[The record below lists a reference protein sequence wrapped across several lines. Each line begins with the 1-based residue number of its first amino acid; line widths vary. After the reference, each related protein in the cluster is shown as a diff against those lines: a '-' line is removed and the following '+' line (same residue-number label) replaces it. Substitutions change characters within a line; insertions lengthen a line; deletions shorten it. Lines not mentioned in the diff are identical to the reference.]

1 VVNGRRVAQWTLCGD
16 GTAMSL
22 GALTSQAAAL
32 ALGEPAPDAEFL
44 TVGEGVLETL
54 LSHFATSTDFFGLAG
69 GCAALGKEEVGVDP
83 QAIGLVLPCAVVAFR
98 RFNSLIH

>member
-1 VVNGRRVAQWTLCGD
+1 
-16 GTAMSL
+16 MSL
-22 GALTSQAAAL
+22 GTLTSQAAAL

-54 LSHFATSTDFFGLAG
+54 LSHFATSTDFLGLAG

-98 RFNSLIH
+98 RFDSLIH